1 VWVILGSSHQLSG
14 KHLPHNSLYAINP
27 RGEIVE
33 RYDKRFCTGGDLKFF
48 SPGDHCSIFEMNG
61 VSCGMLICYD
71 VRFPELYRAYK
82 KENIQLLFDS
92 FWNARA
98 KGPNIHTTIMRP
110 TLQTR
115 AATNYFWISATNSS
129 AHYQSW
135 PGVLIRPNG
144 EIVAS
149 LKTDRAGVMVNTVD
163 TIEKL
168 YDASGSWRERS
179 MKGHLNSGKT
189 VKDARGWNRT
199 CL

>member
-1 VWVILGSSHQLSG
+1 
-14 KHLPHNSLYAINP
+14 
-27 RGEIVE
+27 
-33 RYDKRFCTGGDLKFF
+33 
-48 SPGDHCSIFEMNG
+48 
-61 VSCGMLICYD
+61 MLICYD

-110 TLQTR
+110 TLQAR

-135 PGVLIRPNG
+135 PSVLIRPNG

-168 YDASGSWRERS
+168 YDASGAWRERS
-179 MKGHLNSGKT
+179 MEGHLNSGNT
-189 VKDARGWNRT
+189 VKDARSRDRT